1 MGKEGISRA
10 KMATVPVTVRFCEPS
25 SEWHIAE
32 DWYQR
37 AARDLLLRLPLARD
51 AARLNVAG
59 NARVRF
65 GCTVAEY
72 GLFAP

>member
-1 MGKEGISRA
+1 MGKERISRA
-10 KMATVPVTVRFCEPS
+10 KMATVLVTARFCEPS

-32 DWYQR
+32 DGIGAPR
-37 AARDLLLRLPLARD
+37 GICCDAATPRRDT
-51 AARLNVAG
+51 ARLNVAG

-65 GCTVAEY
+65 GCTVAEC